1 VVPNCNVNE
10 APQNVN
16 DWFNT
21 ACFSLPAT
29 GTFGNVGR
37 NTLTAPGLVTLDFAL
52 ARMFTITERMH
63 LQFRGEAFNIANHP
77 NFQQPN
83 ATQNSPS
90 FGKITATSVDNR
102 EIQLAMKL
110 IF

>member
-1 VVPNCNVNE
+1 MPGCDVSA
-10 APQNVN
+10 APQSVTE
-16 DWFNT
+16 WFNT
-21 ACFSLPAT
+21 ACFSLPPS
-29 GTFGNVGR
+29 GTFGDAGR
-37 NTLTAPGLVTLDFAL
+37 NILTAPGLVTLDAAI
-52 ARMFTITERMH
+52 ARVFTITERMH
-63 LQFRGEAFNIANHP
+63 LQFRGEAFNAANHP